1 MSYINAGDRLPAHIL
16 ELIQDYVEGEYIYIP
31 KKESNKKSWG
41 ESTSTKKELARRNDD
56 IYTQYMAGV
65 KVTELAQ
72 AYFLSPKSIQRIVLN
87 KKRQAV

>member
-31 KKESNKKSWG
+31 KKETSKKSWG
-41 ESTSTKKELARRNDD
+41 DNTDTKKELARRNED

-65 KVTELAQ
+65 KVSELAQ
-72 AYFLSPKSIQRIVLN
+72 KYFLSPKSIQRIVLN
-87 KKRQAV
+87 KKREAV